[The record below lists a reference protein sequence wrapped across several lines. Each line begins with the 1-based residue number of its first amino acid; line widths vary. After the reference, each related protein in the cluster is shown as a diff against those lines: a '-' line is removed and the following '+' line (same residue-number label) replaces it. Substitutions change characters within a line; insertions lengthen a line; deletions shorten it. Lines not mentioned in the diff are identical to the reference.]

1 MKSTFEDLLP
11 GVPPQ
16 EGNGGKLLK
25 PSVSDVKVTNSEPV
39 TPIDKTTKNAKR
51 VLEED
56 AEVRAEKTARLKAAR
71 EERDARRM
79 D

>member
-1 MKSTFEDLLP
+1 M
-11 GVPPQ
+11 
-16 EGNGGKLLK
+16 K

-71 EERDARRM
+71 EERHARRM